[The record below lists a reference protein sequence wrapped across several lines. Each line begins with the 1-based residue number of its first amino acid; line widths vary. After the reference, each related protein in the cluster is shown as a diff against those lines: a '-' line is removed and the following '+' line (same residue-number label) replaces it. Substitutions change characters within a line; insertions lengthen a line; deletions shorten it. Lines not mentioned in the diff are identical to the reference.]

1 MKLRLLSEM
10 AQLQILSG
18 MTILQILSEMIQ
30 VTSTDF
36 K

>member
-10 AQLQILSG
+10 AKLQILSG

>member
-1 MKLRLLSEM
+1 MKLRILSEM
-10 AQLQILSG
+10 AKLQILSG

-36 K
+36 